1 MRNVLRFLG
10 FIFFSILTL
19 SITAQENQ
27 RLSSSS
33 QPFKF
38 NDGIY
43 TTIDMVRNNSPIP
56 PNWIDA
62 DLNASNPIF
71 YEEITKTD
79 QIDFYDENGVRRFI
93 RTNEVWGYCR
103 KGVLYVHIGV
113 KFYEIKYLGGVSFFK
128 ASEKTYNPP
137 VPKKKT
143 YINSPDYEYSNTTL
157 LVNGKEYLIDLM
169 ENHYWEFG
177 VGGLEY
183 LLERDPQLL
192 DEFNDLK
199 KRKKKQMRYVFLIR
213 YNEKHPFMISPE

>member
-1 MRNVLRFLG
+1 MRIVLRFLG

-19 SITAQENQ
+19 SISAQVNQ
-27 RLSSSS
+27 RFSSLSES
-33 QPFKF
+33 FKF

-43 TTIDMVRNNSPIP
+43 MTIDMVRNNSPIP

-113 KFYEIKYLGGVSFFK
+113 KFYEIKYLGGVSFF
-128 ASEKTYNPP
+128 
-137 VPKKKT
+137 
-143 YINSPDYEYSNTTL
+143 TTL